1 MIQVATAAALEYRL
15 FVPSRTGTAPAPL
28 VVALHGATQTA
39 ADFAAGTKF
48 DAAAERAGA
57 YVLYPE
63 QSHRANRLRAWN
75 WFLPEH
81 QARDRGEPAAILEL
95 VGKICAQH
103 PIDRSRVFVV
113 GLSAGG
119 AMAAILAEQAPD
131 VFAAAGIVAGV
142 QLHAAH
148 DVHSAFVAMRGTS
161 ADDGSPALARPPACD
176 YRRMR
181 VSLWTGAHDNVVAP
195 SDAHELAAQFCRL
208 FGIDERRSTVELGT
222 DKTIERWRDQR
233 GQVRVEL
240 WEVRAMGHAWSG
252 GSYRGSHTYPPG
264 PSATDEMLRF
274 FLPEAARATRNR
286 AS

>member
-1 MIQVATAAALEYRL
+1 MIQAMSAALEHRL
-15 FVPSRTGTAPAPL
+15 FVPSRTGLAPAPL

-39 ADFAAGTKF
+39 RDFAAGTEL

-57 YVLYPE
+57 YVLYPQ
-63 QSHRANRLRAWN
+63 QSLRANPLRAWN

-81 QARDRGEPAAILEL
+81 RARDHGEPAAILEL
-95 VGKICAQH
+95 VEEICAQH

-113 GLSAGG
+113 GLSADG

-148 DVHSAFVAMRGTS
+148 NIDSAYAAMRAAAAGGG
-161 ADDGSPALARPPACD
+161 AAAARPRPARD

-181 VSLWTGAHDNVVAP
+181 VSIWTGAHDNVVAP
-195 SDAHELAAQFCRL
+195 SNAHELAAQFRHL
-208 FGIDERRSTVELGT
+208 FAIDERRWTVEPGT
-222 DKTIERWRDQR
+222 DATIERWRDRR
-233 GQVRVEL
+233 GEVRVEL
-240 WEVRAMGHAWSG
+240 WEVHAMGHAWSG
-252 GSYRGSHTYPPG
+252 GSYHGSHTYPPG
-264 PSATDEMLRF
+264 PQTADELLRF
-274 FLPEAARATRNR
+274 FLPEATHATRNR